1 MISIID
7 YKMGNTRSV
16 FNAFKLLGENVEI
29 TNEKDRLTQAEAIVL
44 PGVGSFNDGMKDLNQ
59 NGLKEFLTEEII
71 DRKKPYLGICLGLE
85 FLAKR
90 SYEGGICDGFGW
102 IDSEIVKLQPSEKQ
116 NKVPHM
122 GWNDTE
128 IVKEHGLMKDF
139 TEAVFY
145 YLHSFHMKINNSEKE
160 VITSKCNYGGIGIVS
175 SIQKNNIYA
184 VQFHPE
190 KSQENGLK
198 LLKNFLEDIRK

>member
-1 MISIID
+1 MTAVLVVDYGIVNLKNILRGLEYVGFSPTISSDPKLVI
-7 YKMGNTRSV
+7 
-16 FNAFKLLGENVEI
+16 NASRV
-29 TNEKDRLTQAEAIVL
+29 VL

-90 SYEGGICDGFGW
+90 SYEGGVCDGFGW

-128 IVKEHGLMKDF
+128 IVKEHGLSIEEYNRIIKKG
-139 TEAVFY
+139 VF
-145 YLHSFHMKINNSEKE
+145 
-160 VITSKCNYGGIGIVS
+160 VPVGGRTKAG
-175 SIQKNNIYA
+175 KA
-184 VQFHPE
+184 
-190 KSQENGLK
+190 
-198 LLKNFLEDIRK
+198 LLKRTRDLYYWDTFLFF

>member
-29 TNEKDRLTQAEAIVL
+29 TNEKNRLTEAEAIVL

-90 SYEGGICDGFGW
+90 SYEGGVCDGFGW
-102 IDSEIVKLQPSEKQ
+102 IDSEIVKLQPPKKQ
-116 NKVPHM
+116 NKP
-122 GWNDTE
+122 
-128 IVKEHGLMKDF
+128 
-139 TEAVFY
+139 
-145 YLHSFHMKINNSEKE
+145 SE
-160 VITSKCNYGGIGIVS
+160 
-175 SIQKNNIYA
+175 
-184 VQFHPE
+184 
-190 KSQENGLK
+190 
-198 LLKNFLEDIRK
+198 

>member
-90 SYEGGICDGFGW
+90 SYEGGVCDGFGRVTW
-102 IDSEIVKLQPSEKQ
+102 FRDKD
-116 NKVPHM
+116 
-122 GWNDTE
+122 GD
-128 IVKEHGLMKDF
+128 GLGTFM
-139 TEAVFY
+139 EW
-145 YLHSFHMKINNSEKE
+145 
-160 VITSKCNYGGIGIVS
+160 ITSCTYPTDMEIEKYQHESLLEGGGD
-175 SIQKNNIYA
+175 Q
-184 VQFHPE
+184 
-190 KSQENGLK
+190 G
-198 LLKNFLEDIRK
+198 R